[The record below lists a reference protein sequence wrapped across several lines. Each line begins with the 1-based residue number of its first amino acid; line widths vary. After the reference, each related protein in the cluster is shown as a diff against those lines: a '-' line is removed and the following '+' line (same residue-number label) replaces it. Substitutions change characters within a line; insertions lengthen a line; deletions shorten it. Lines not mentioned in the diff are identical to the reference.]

1 MRSTLEKKEK
11 SRAVLEIEV
20 DPPRVEQALDRAY
33 RKLVRRVNIP
43 GFRKGRAPRG
53 LLERYLGEAA
63 LWDEAVD
70 ELVNEAYSQAIEENG
85 LEPVAAPDV
94 DIISMKK
101 GEPFTFRV
109 TVDIRPEVELGD
121 YRELKLEQQPVEVS
135 DEEVEADLQSLRERF
150 AELVAVPDEAAAEK
164 GMFATIDFRGE
175 MDGKPIPNGDAQ
187 GYMVELGS
195 GTLLPEIETGIE
207 GMRPG
212 EERSFP
218 VRFPDDYPQTSLAGK
233 EATFT
238 VKLHELKRKQ
248 LPEPDDD
255 FARSVEEEAETL
267 EELRAIR
274 KRRLRQLK
282 EAQQRRELER
292 QAVARVVEGARVEVP
307 DSMVEHEL
315 GHRLDDLRSQLGRQ
329 GLSLEEFLAQSGRT
343 LEQLK
348 DELRPQALEDVKAD
362 LVLSEVAR
370 REGIEPTDAEIDEE
384 IEAMAAAYGE
394 EAGSVRKVLNQPAN
408 RVGVAAA
415 LARRQAVDRLVEIG
429 LANVENGDGEA
440 GRESGSEQ
448 GQEEVREG

>member
-94 DIISMKK
+94 DIVSMKK

-121 YRELKLEQQPVEVS
+121 YRKLKLEQQPVEVS

-150 AELVAVPDEAAAEK
+150 AELVAVPDEAVAEK

-267 EELRAIR
+267 EELRTIR